1 LSKLKHLSRKLRSN
15 QTDAELK
22 LWYHAH
28 RKQLQGMKFR
38 RQVPIDN
45 YIADFVCFEKRLVIE
60 LDGGQHSDNI
70 EYDEYRTKIIEQQG
84 FIVLRFWNNDVMNN
98 IEGVLSEIINTV
110 NPHPSPPPYGEGTS
124 EKDNK

>member
-1 LSKLKHLSRKLRSN
+1 MSKLKHLSRKLRIN
-15 QTDAELK
+15 QTDAEAK
-22 LWYHAH
+22 LWFHLR

-124 EKDNK
+124 EKDNN

>member
-1 LSKLKHLSRKLRSN
+1 MSKLKHLSRKLRSN

-22 LWYHAH
+22 LWYHAR

>member
-1 LSKLKHLSRKLRSN
+1 
-15 QTDAELK
+15 
-22 LWYHAH
+22 
-28 RKQLQGMKFR
+28 
-38 RQVPIDN
+38 
-45 YIADFVCFEKRLVIE
+45 VIE
-60 LDGGQHSDNI
+60 LDGGQHSDII